1 MYVDKEVTENLMS
14 TRRTAATAL
23 LSLPMISGAAKVVEF
38 DSQLPEA
45 DETRKAP
52 VTFDAGQIS
61 EDAVRIISYTLY
73 AEARGEPFSGKKAV
87 AAVIHTRSQ
96 LHRISMPD
104 VCLQEKQ
111 FSCWNSISK
120 VPAYY
125 ATGTGLRQADVKAR
139 SDCYGLAWLL
149 VAGVVKWDFLT
160 HFYNPDKASPSWG
173 NNLRGVKTIGNHTF
187 GYMD

>member
-1 MYVDKEVTENLMS
+1 MN

-23 LSLPMISGAAKVVEF
+23 LSLPMISGAAKVIEF
-38 DSQLPEA
+38 ESQTQEV
-45 DETRKAP
+45 DEVRKAP
-52 VTFDAGQIS
+52 VSFNSGQIS
-61 EDAVRIISYTLY
+61 EDAVRIISYTIY

-96 LHRISMPD
+96 LHKISMPE

-111 FSCWNSISK
+111 FSCWNSISS

-125 ATGTGLRQADVKAR
+125 AAGTGLRQADVKAR

-149 VAGVVKWDFLT
+149 VAGFVKWDYLT
-160 HFYNPDKASPSWG
+160 HFYNPDKASPSWRS
-173 NNLRGVKTIGNHTF
+173 NMRGVQSIGKHVF
-187 GYMD
+187 GYIN